1 MHYGILSNGWSLYDF
16 NYKLLL
22 IFSTEKTTYH
32 LHNLLLY
39 GSLLGVIFCHF
50 EPCHIWY
57 HKDIFYN
64 SAKEKKCVL
73 KSKLNLSLFRLVI
86 TYTTFYC
93 VVYTIKED

>member
-16 NYKLLL
+16 
-22 IFSTEKTTYH
+22 FSIEKTTYH

-64 SAKEKKCVL
+64 SAKENIV
-73 KSKLNLSLFRLVI
+73 N
-86 TYTTFYC
+86 
-93 VVYTIKED
+93 